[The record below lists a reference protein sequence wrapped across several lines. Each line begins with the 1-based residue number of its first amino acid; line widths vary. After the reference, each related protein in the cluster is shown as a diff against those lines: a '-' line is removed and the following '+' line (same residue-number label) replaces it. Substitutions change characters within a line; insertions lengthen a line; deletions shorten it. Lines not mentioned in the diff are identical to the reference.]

1 MVSFHQSLDGMMV
14 NFYHSIMTIFRT
26 PKPDAV
32 ELAVMAKLDEVRA
45 QLRYGVSE
53 PRRWSGTLRRLSFAR
68 VVQGSNTIE
77 GYEASIDDAVA
88 AIDDEP
94 MLSADEATKQAL
106 SGYQSAMTYVLQL
119 ALDPELRI
127 DEGLL
132 RALHFM
138 MLQHELTK
146 HPGRWRPGAIW
157 VRRDPSGDIVYE
169 GPDREMVP
177 ELIAEMLEALDEDQ
191 NPDVIRA
198 AMAHLNLVMIHP
210 FKDGNGR
217 MARCLQTLILAKG
230 GVPAPVFSSIEE
242 YLGRNTD
249 AYYRVL
255 GDVGQGSWNPEGDAR
270 PWVRFC
276 LTAHY
281 RQAATQLRRIREY
294 EELWRRC
301 ERIAEEAALPERV
314 IGALMDVALGLRIR
328 NASYRSLTIQ
338 TAGEEVSEQT
348 AGRDLRAMVEAGLL
362 KPVGERRGRYY
373 VGEEVLKSEW
383 SAIRD
388 RRESH
393 RVGDPFDL
401 VEEAVQRKF
410 EFGERG

>member
-1 MVSFHQSLDGMMV
+1 MTVS
-14 NFYHSIMTIFRT
+14 FYHSIMAIFQT
-26 PKPDAV
+26 PTADDS
-32 ELAVMAKLDEVRA
+32 ELAVMAKLEELRA
-45 QLRYGVSE
+45 QLRHRVAE

-77 GYEASIDDAVA
+77 GYQASIDDAMA
-88 AIDDEP
+88 AMDDEP
-94 MLSADEATKQAL
+94 MLAADEATKLAL
-106 SGYQSAMTYVLQL
+106 AGYRSAMTYVLQL
-119 ALDPELRI
+119 ALDPDLRV

-138 MLQHELTK
+138 MLQHDLTK

-157 VRRDPSGDIVYE
+157 VRRDPTGDIVYE
-169 GPDREMVP
+169 GPDHERVP
-177 ELIAEMLEALDEDQ
+177 ELIAEMLAALDQDQ
-191 NPDVIRA
+191 GADVIRG

-249 AYYRVL
+249 AYYQVL
-255 GDVGQGSWNPEGDAR
+255 GDLGQGSWNPNRDAR

-301 ERIAEEAALPERV
+301 EKVAEQAALPERV
-314 IGALMDVALGLRIR
+314 IGGLMDVALGLRIR
-328 NASYRSLTIQ
+328 NASYRTLTLQ

-348 AGRDLRAMVEAGLL
+348 AGRDLRAMVEARLL

-373 VGEEVLKSEW
+373 VGEKALLSEW
-383 SAIRD
+383 TAIRD
-388 RRESH
+388 RRGSH
-393 RVGDPFDL
+393 RVDDPFEMVD
-401 VEEAVQRKF
+401 EEVQRRF
-410 EFGERG
+410 EFGPRS